1 MDLRREG
8 GRRSTSRTCDVK
20 FGMPLR
26 HQSEDAGERT
36 RAEAGRGGA
45 WGPEHRGWAGFGQRR
60 DSSSVATGGTK
71 EKAAAD
77 TARGT
82 EMDFLYGRHQTPGK
96 AIN

>member
-1 MDLRREG
+1 MRREVRDASETSK
-8 GRRSTSRTCDVK
+8 RRRR
-20 FGMPLR
+20 G
-26 HQSEDAGERT
+26 EDAGG
-36 RAEAGRGGA
+36 EAGRGGA

-82 EMDFLYGRHQTPGK
+82 EMDFLYGRHRTPGK